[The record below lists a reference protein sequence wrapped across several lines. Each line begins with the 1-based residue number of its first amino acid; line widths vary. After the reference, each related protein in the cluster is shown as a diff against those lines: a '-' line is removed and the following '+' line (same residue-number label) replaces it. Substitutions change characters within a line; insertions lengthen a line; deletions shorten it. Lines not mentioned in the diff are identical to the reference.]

1 MNKDIQMKKILFL
14 AANPKGTVRLRLDEE
29 LREIETGLQLAK
41 NRDRFILESR
51 GAVRPRDIGRAIL
64 NFAPQIVH
72 FSGHGVENEGLVFE
86 DNTGREKFVDVEGLA
101 GLFELFA
108 DQVECVVLNACYSQV
123 QALAIAQHINYVIG
137 MNRQIGDRAAIEFSV
152 SFYDALVAG
161 KSIEFA
167 HNYGCKAIRL
177 AGIPEELSPILI
189 KKVNL
194 SEVATQRDT
203 SKEQPSVRKEI
214 DSPATQQMQPTSNMF
229 NISGSNITN
238 LSGSGQINYNESP
251 K

>member
-1 MNKDIQMKKILFL
+1 MNWDIQVKKILFL

-86 DNTGREKFVDVEGLA
+86 DNAGREKFVDVEALA
-101 GLFELFA
+101 GLFELFK
-108 DQVECVVLNACYSQV
+108 QVECVVLNACYSKV

-152 SFYDALVAG
+152 SFYDALAAG
-161 KSIEFA
+161 HPVEFA
-167 HNYGCKAIRL
+167 YKYGCAAIRL
-177 AGIPEELSPILI
+177 AGIPEELTPILI
-189 KKVNL
+189 KNPNL
-194 SEVATQRDT
+194 SDVATQLDT
-203 SKEQPSVRKEI
+203 FEEQPSITKEI
-214 DSPATQQMQPTSNMF
+214 DSPATQQMQSTSNMF
-229 NISGSNITN
+229 NI
-238 LSGSGQINYNESP
+238 QHFRD